1 MNKER
6 IEIIDIVELNRNGIR
21 IEEEDLPLPLP
32 TLYFDDNGG
41 SPDGNYDEDNIAG
54 TWLVV
59 EGRHEVGIYAY
70 RSIDDITLIKLAGLG
85 R

>member
-1 MNKER
+1 MKKE
-6 IEIIDIVELNRNGIR
+6 ITILDIVELNRNGIR
-21 IEEEDLPLPLP
+21 IEEENLPLPVV
-32 TLYFDDNGG
+32 TRYFDDNGG

-59 EGRHEVGIYAY
+59 DGRHEVGIYAY
-70 RSIDDITLIKLAGLG
+70 RSIDDITLIKLAGPG